1 MVRGARKQG
10 LLWQQECAAVTF
22 HLLTSQWD
30 RQQRGQE
37 VAELETSR
45 STHPTLLTM
54 SHLLKV
60 LQPSQTLLPDW
71 DQMFKHMNMWD
82 TFNNQAI

>member
-45 STHPTLLTM
+45 STHPHSSNNVPSPKGFTTLSNTATRLGPN
-54 SHLLKV
+54 V
-60 LQPSQTLLPDW
+60 QT
-71 DQMFKHMNMWD
+71 HEHVGH
-82 TFNNQAI
+82 I